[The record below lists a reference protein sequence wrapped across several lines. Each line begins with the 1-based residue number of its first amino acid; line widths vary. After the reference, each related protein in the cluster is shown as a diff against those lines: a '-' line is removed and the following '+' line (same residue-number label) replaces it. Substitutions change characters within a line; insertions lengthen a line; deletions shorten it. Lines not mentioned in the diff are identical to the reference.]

1 MNLDQ
6 HTLLRIGRQRI
17 RRLLPPLVAIL
28 LCLATRPVAAQAT
41 SSSGPPARGA
51 PPAPEAVLRRL
62 AAELRNLVVAQENYF
77 AENGRYSELLTAA
90 GGGAVLVTPSSGV
103 TLSLTYVTRNSWAAR
118 ATYEGMRYSC
128 VIIVGAVPPS
138 RIPRT
143 RVERWEPTEEGVPVC
158 DRAPRPS

>member
-1 MNLDQ
+1 MRA
-6 HTLLRIGRQRI
+6 TPIIGVGWKVSALL
-17 RRLLPPLVAIL
+17 
-28 LCLATRPVAAQAT
+28 LALGAPGLAAQAT
-41 SSSGPPARGA
+41 SASGPVRRARA
-51 PPAPEAVLRRL
+51 APEAVLRRL

-103 TLSLTYVTRNSWAAR
+103 TLNLTYVTRNSWAAR

-128 VIIVGAVPPS
+128 VIIVGAVPAS

-158 DRAPRPS
+158 DRVPGRS